1 MINLVIYY
9 AVFNFAED
17 GINVVFPDLDNAAT
31 FGENMHEPLYMAKDL
46 LAGWLI
52 DAEDEKEA
60 FPVPSDHLSI
70 PVAPED
76 LLIPIEIDLAFYRK
90 KFNSKPIKKTL
101 TIPSYLNDLGNE
113 AKINFSA
120 TLTEALKE
128 KLEV

>member
-17 GINVVFPDLDNAAT
+17 GINVVFPDLNDAAT
-31 FGENMHEPLYMAKDL
+31 FGENMHEALYMAKDL

-60 FPVPSDHLSI
+60 FPAPSDHLSI

>member
-1 MINLVIYY
+1 MVIYY

-17 GINVVFPDLDNAAT
+17 GINVVFPDLDDAAT
-31 FGENMHEPLYMAKDL
+31 FGENMHEALYMAKDL

-70 PVAPED
+70 LVAPED

-90 KFNSKPIKKTL
+90 KFYSKPIKKTL

>member
-31 FGENMHEPLYMAKDL
+31 FGENMHEALYMAKDL

-60 FPVPSDHLSI
+60 FPTPSDHLSI

-90 KFNSKPIKKTL
+90 KFNSKLIKKTL

>member
-1 MINLVIYY
+1 MVIYY

-31 FGENMHEPLYMAKDL
+31 FGENMHEALYMAKDL
-46 LAGWLI
+46 LAGWLL

-60 FPVPSDHLSI
+60 FPVPSDHLNI

-113 AKINFSA
+113 AEINFSA